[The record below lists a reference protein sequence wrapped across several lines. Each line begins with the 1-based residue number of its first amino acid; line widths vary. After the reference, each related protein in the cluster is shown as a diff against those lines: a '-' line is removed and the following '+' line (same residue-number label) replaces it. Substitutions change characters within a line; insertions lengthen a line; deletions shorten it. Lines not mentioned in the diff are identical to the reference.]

1 MKIDL
6 HCHTKY
12 SKDAMSS
19 LDDIFKVLK
28 KKGIDGIA
36 ITDHDNINGWNDA
49 REVSKKHNMQVI
61 LGEEIKSKNGDILGL
76 FLNKEI
82 NMKGEDPKKIINEI
96 HAQNGIA
103 IIPHPFDFNNPFK
116 NVEKYLSLVDGI
128 EIFNARR
135 IFSKDNDKAKK
146 LSEKYPHLNITAG
159 SDNHTHKALGYAYVE
174 SSANNLEDFKKELLN
189 KNVKW
194 FGEKAP
200 PLYLLT
206 PLFKKIKNA
215 IFR

>member
-76 FLNKEI
+76 FLKKEI
-82 NMKGEDPKKIINEI
+82 LMRNEDPEKIINEI
-96 HAQNGIA
+96 HAQNGLA
-103 IIPHPFDFNNPFK
+103 IIPHPFDIKKPFR
-116 NVEKYLSLVDGI
+116 NIESYLNIIDGI

-135 IFSKDNDKAKK
+135 FLDSENDKAKE
-146 LSEKYPHLNITAG
+146 LAEKYPNLIISAGSDSHISSTAG
-159 SDNHTHKALGYAYVE
+159 SAYIESYAT
-174 SSANNLEDFKKELLN
+174 NLDDFRKNLERKE
-189 KNVKW
+189 VKW
-194 FGEKAP
+194 FGKKTSMI
-200 PLYLLT
+200 YLLIPT
-206 PLFKKIKNA
+206 IKKLKNKFFK
-215 IFR
+215 